1 MDQSIEK
8 SAGLF
13 IGFYWWK
20 HIRHSTNCICMFKNK
35 QEIKNA
41 LYNNYDKH

>member
-13 IGFYWWK
+13 IGFYWWR
-20 HIRHSTNCICMFKNK
+20 HIRHSTNYICMFKNR
-35 QEIKNA
+35 QEIKKA